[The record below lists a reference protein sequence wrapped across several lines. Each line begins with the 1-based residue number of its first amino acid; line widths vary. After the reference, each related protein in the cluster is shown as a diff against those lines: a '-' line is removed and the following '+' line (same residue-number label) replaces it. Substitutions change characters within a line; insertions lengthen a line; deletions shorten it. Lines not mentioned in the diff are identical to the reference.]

1 MGFLWFGNAV
11 NKWKDIGDEKDL
23 KEQRAKFNG
32 EWTLLL
38 SRKETAQ
45 SLYQKYTQEAAK
57 DSISNSAKERAAYEM
72 GRITKSIR
80 RYDEELNLTQ
90 VNLGTLDAV
99 LNIKKA
105 EERDHALSISLGK
118 MDPDELQATLIAAA
132 QAREEQKLND
142 DEINIIVTSHRSPI
156 RTKVEKDDD
165 MKAAMAQI
173 QAAKN
178 ARA

>member
-23 KEQRAKFNG
+23 KEQRAKLNG

-45 SLYQKYTQEAAK
+45 SQYKRYTQEAAK
-57 DSISNSAKERAAYEM
+57 DSIDGSAKERAAYEM

-80 RYDEELNLTQ
+80 QYDDELNLTLKG
-90 VNLGTLDAV
+90 LGTLDAV
-99 LNIKKA
+99 LDLKKA
-105 EERDHALSISLGK
+105 EARSDALRVSLGNLST
-118 MDPDELQATLIAAA
+118 DELEETLISAA

-156 RTKVEKDDD
+156 RTKVEQDDD
-165 MKAAMAQI
+165 MRTALADI
-173 QAAKN
+173 EAAKN
-178 ARA
+178 SMS